1 VDRRVILAIALM
13 VLVAVVP
20 SLLWPPKPAPPR
32 PAPSDTA
39 ATEAALPGDAR
50 TLPPQMR
57 AAEPPLP
64 EEPAATVAAAADTIW
79 VESDLYRLGFNP
91 QGGALIWAE
100 LTRYQSFAPGDSGRH
115 VQLVRG
121 DAPILTHALLLGS
134 DTVSLA
140 DWSFT
145 PSEQR
150 LRVVGDD
157 RLTLVAE
164 RAGARVTLE
173 YHFAAGDY
181 RFAVQGQVAGLGSS
195 GAVLALGLG
204 TGLRSV
210 EVDSSDDYRH
220 YSVVTKAAK
229 TESKSF
235 RSLDPGEVAD
245 LAGPFEWVGLKS
257 KYFLLATLAID
268 EGWPPFGGARAV
280 GGPRSGRM
288 ATRANVTATLPV
300 PPAGAFAYQVYVGP
314 LDHRRL
320 GAIGHGLDDANPYGG
335 FLRGLIHP
343 VSLFVVDILV
353 WMHTRLSLAYGWVLV
368 IFGILV
374 RVALWPLNQK
384 AMESGLRM
392 QAVQPLMKDIQDR
405 HKNDPKRLQE
415 EMLKLYK
422 EHKVNPFGGCLP
434 MLLPLPILFALF
446 FVFANTI
453 ELRGVPFLWLPDLS
467 RADPLYIIPVV
478 MGLSMF
484 TVTKVGQRGMP
495 PNPQSTMMLY
505 ILPVMMTV
513 LFLKFA
519 SGLNLYYTVQNL
531 FSIPQQYLI
540 AQRRLKQAGRPA
552 S

>member
-1 VDRRVILAIALM
+1 MDRRVILAIALM

-20 SLLWPPKPAPPR
+20 SLLWPPKPAPPPSPR
-32 PAPSDTA
+32 PDTTSTPAAPSRTPPPA
-39 ATEAALPGDAR
+39 IRGVEPALPEASPGAARQSGD
-50 TLPPQMR
+50 TL
-57 AAEPPLP
+57 
-64 EEPAATVAAAADTIW
+64 W
-79 VESDLYRLGFNP
+79 VESELYRLGFDL
-91 QGGALIWAE
+91 QGGALVWGE
-100 LTRYQSFAPGDSGRH
+100 LTDYQSFAPGDSGRH

-121 DAPILTHALLLGS
+121 DAPMLTHALILGR

-145 PSEQR
+145 PSEPA
-150 LRVVGDD
+150 LRVVGEE
-157 RLTLVAE
+157 RLTLVGE
-164 RAGARVTLE
+164 RGGARVTLE

-181 RFAVQGQVAGLGSS
+181 RFAVRGQVAGLGAS

-204 TGLRSV
+204 DGLRSV

-229 TESKSF
+229 TDSKGF

-245 LAGPFEWVGLKS
+245 LAGPFEWVALKS
-257 KYFLLATLAID
+257 KYFLLAVLAIE

-280 GGPRSGRM
+280 GGPRPGRV
-288 ATRANVTATLPV
+288 AARAQVTATLPV
-300 PPAGAFAYQVYVGP
+300 PPAGAFAYQVYLGP

-320 GAIGHGLDDANPYGG
+320 GGIGHGLDDANPYGG
-335 FLRGLIHP
+335 FLRGIIHP

-368 IFGILV
+368 IFGVLV

-467 RADPLYIIPVV
+467 RADPLYIIPIV

-484 TVTKVGQRGMP
+484 AVTKVGQKGMP
-495 PNPQSTMMLY
+495 PNPQSTLMLY

-540 AQRRLKQAGRPA
+540 AQRRLKQAGRPPR
-552 S
+552 